1 MGFSTL
7 EGVILRTGEGDLRG
21 VKDKFLIVSML
32 IDNHN
37 RKINYLR
44 LAVTDRCNL
53 RCNYCMPSEGINFA
67 KRETLFTIEELCTL
81 GDILVAQ
88 GIDKIRITGGEP
100 FIRKDLMVLL
110 RYLSTL
116 KGLNDIS
123 ITTNATLI
131 GPYIEELKTLGIKNV
146 NVSLD
151 AIDKK
156 TFKKITRR
164 DQFETVYNNL
174 IRLITE
180 GFNVRIN
187 FIALEN
193 QNIQDILPML
203 EIMKHYP
210 VSVRFL
216 EEMPFNGGSKEFK
229 GIQWNYK
236 KVLEHINSKYPNIE
250 KLVSPGTSTS
260 INYKIEGHQGTFGLI
275 PSFSRTFCGSCN
287 RLRITAIGDVITCL
301 YGRPRMNIRDLMRS
315 ENSEEKIQLAIL
327 LAIGNRSKTGFEEQ
341 KRYKTVNN
349 NSMTSIGG

>member
-1 MGFSTL
+1 
-7 EGVILRTGEGDLRG
+7 
-21 VKDKFLIVSML
+21 ML

-67 KRETLFTIEELCTL
+67 QKDHLFTIAELCQL
-81 GDILVAQ
+81 SEIMVAQ

-100 FIRKDLMVLL
+100 FVRKDLMVLL
-110 RYLSTL
+110 RKLSQL

-131 GPYIEELKTLGIKNV
+131 GPYIEELKSLGILNV

-151 AIDKK
+151 AIDKD
-156 TFKKITRR
+156 TFEKVTRR
-164 DQFETVYNNL
+164 NQYDTVYNNL
-174 IRLITE
+174 TRLIAE

-187 FIALEN
+187 FIALEG
-193 QNIQDILPML
+193 QNTQDIIPML
-203 EIMKHYP
+203 KLMRHYP

-216 EEMPFNGGSKEFK
+216 EEMPFNGGSKSFNT
-229 GIQWNYK
+229 IAWDYK
-236 KVLEHINSKYPNIE
+236 KILAHIETEFPEITKLE
-250 KLVSPGTSTS
+250 SPKTSTS
-260 INYKIEGHQGTFGLI
+260 INYQIKGHKSTFGLI

-287 RLRITAIGDVITCL
+287 RLRISATGDVITCL
-301 YGRPRMNIRDLMRS
+301 YGKPRLNLRDIMRGD
-315 ENSEEKIQLAIL
+315 NVEEKVKEHIL
-327 LAIGNRSKTGFEEQ
+327 KAIGSRSKTGFEEQ
-341 KRYKTVNN
+341 ERYTGIFQ